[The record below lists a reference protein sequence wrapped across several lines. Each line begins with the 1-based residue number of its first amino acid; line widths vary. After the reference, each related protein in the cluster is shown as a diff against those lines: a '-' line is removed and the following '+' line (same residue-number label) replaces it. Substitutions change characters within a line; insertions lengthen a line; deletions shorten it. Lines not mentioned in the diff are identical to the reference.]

1 MTPYIKQDIPLHKKY
16 IEIINSRIVSVV
28 FKSFVI
34 VSIAGTKITPENG
47 KSITVNNSQNKII
60 QC

>member
-1 MTPYIKQDIPLHKKY
+1 MTPHIKQDIPLHKKY